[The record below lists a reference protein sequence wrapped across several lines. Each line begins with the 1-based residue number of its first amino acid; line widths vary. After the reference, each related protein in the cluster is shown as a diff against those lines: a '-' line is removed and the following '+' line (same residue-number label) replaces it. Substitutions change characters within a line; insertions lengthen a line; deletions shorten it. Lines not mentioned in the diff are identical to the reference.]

1 MRKFTVRITT
11 KRWRG
16 ILGFAFLGVC
26 GCWKHEQIMESK
38 SQTQGQK
45 SSVATSPSR
54 ELANVTSRELTHE
67 ETLAWVHENRAWRKA
82 KKTRSMWARAITAE
96 EVGKEFQTADRAKFM
111 ARENAWLC
119 VGVAE
124 EPGFQAWEKI
134 EAQYERGEA
143 ELKKFAFDDKP
154 YEYHLF
160 RPKPD
165 ITNWAAQV
173 KGSNIA
179 GFSIRPGYD
188 PGNPLHSEQGGYVVK
203 GEVADPYQDKLDD
216 VWLVQQPL
224 FESTY
229 EFLNDERPAAEDQSA
244 KGEVP

>member
-1 MRKFTVRITT
+1 
-11 KRWRG
+11 
-16 ILGFAFLGVC
+16 
-26 GCWKHEQIMESK
+26 MESK
-38 SQTQGQK
+38 PQTQGQG
-45 SSVATSPSR
+45 SSVSSHPSL
-54 ELANVTSRELTHE
+54 ELTKAPARELTHE

-96 EVGKEFQTADRAKFM
+96 EVGKEFQTADRAKLM

-124 EPGFQAWEKI
+124 EPWFQAWEKI
-134 EAQYERGEA
+134 EAKYERGES
-143 ELKKFAFDDKP
+143 ETKQFAFDDKP

-165 ITNWAAQV
+165 VTNWAAQV

-203 GEVADPYQDKLDD
+203 GDTADPYQDKPGDI
-216 VWLVQQPL
+216 WLVQQPL

-229 EFLNDERPAAEDQSA
+229 EFLTDEEITAEEPTEKS
-244 KGEVP
+244 KIP

>member
-1 MRKFTVRITT
+1 MRKLTVSLTT
-11 KRWRG
+11 KRLRG
-16 ILGFAFLGVC
+16 ILGVAFLGVC
-26 GCWKHEQIMESK
+26 GCWKHEQVMDSK
-38 SQTQGQK
+38 SPTQGKQ
-45 SSVATSPSR
+45 STVARPASPEPTSAPS
-54 ELANVTSRELTHE
+54 ELTHE

-96 EVGKEFQTADRAKFM
+96 EIGKEFQTADRAKLT

-119 VGVAE
+119 VGIAE
-124 EPGFQAWEKI
+124 EPWFQSWEKI
-134 EAQYERGEA
+134 EAKYERGET
-143 ELKKFAFDDKP
+143 ETRPFPFDDKP
-154 YEYHLF
+154 HEYHLF

-165 ITNWAAQV
+165 VTNWVAQI

-179 GFSIRPGYD
+179 GFFIRPGYD

-203 GEVADPYQDKLDD
+203 GDVDDPYQDKPDD

-229 EFLNDERPAAEDQSA
+229 EFLNDETPAAEDQSE
-244 KGEVP
+244 KSKTP